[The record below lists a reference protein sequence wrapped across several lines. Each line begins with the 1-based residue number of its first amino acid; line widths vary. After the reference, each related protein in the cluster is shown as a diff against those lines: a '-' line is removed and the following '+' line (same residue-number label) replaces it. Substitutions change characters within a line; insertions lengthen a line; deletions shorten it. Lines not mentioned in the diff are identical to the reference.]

1 MLEVSRPHTEVG
13 GIGSLWLQHF
23 ILLVVLENNQH
34 LQSNDE
40 EIRKVFYCPFLLGIQ
55 FSGLTGFIYGES
67 NTGAFTVTIFS
78 THLLGHKNK
87 HISCGM

>member
-1 MLEVSRPHTEVG
+1 MVTTLYFTVG
-13 GIGSLWLQHF
+13 GFRKKINAGAC
-23 ILLVVLENNQH
+23 
-34 LQSNDE
+34 NDE

-67 NTGAFTVTIFS
+67 NTGALTVTIFS

-87 HISCGM
+87 HISLCYVIGGVCRSM